1 MIITIC
7 LLTEKISKFKA
18 DNKNINL
25 PSQFCLGRVSNKC
38 DYVDAEE
45 VSLKGNV
52 YYFSV
57 DYDTFSVSVILNIHQ
72 CF

>member
-18 DNKNINL
+18 NNKNINL
-25 PSQFCLGRVSNKC
+25 PSQFCLGRISNKC
-38 DYVDAEE
+38 DYVDAE

-57 DYDTFSVSVILNIHQ
+57 DYDTFSVSVISNIHQ
-72 CF
+72 YC